1 MTNLRRKSAS
11 SKRVKEEIIEPNE
24 QKIEEEE
31 KIESTSSEINNQPIK
46 KVYLN
51 EEDKRF
57 LKKLNKH
64 IVNKLGLHSNRS
76 VKI

>member
-24 QKIEEEE
+24 QKIEEE

>member
-1 MTNLRRKSAS
+1 MTNFRRKSAS
-11 SKRVKEEIIEPNE
+11 SKKVKEEIIEPNE
-24 QKIEEEE
+24 QKIEEE
-31 KIESTSSEINNQPIK
+31 KIESISSETNNQSVK
-46 KVYLN
+46 KIYLS

>member
-1 MTNLRRKSAS
+1 MTNFRRKSAS
-11 SKRVKEEIIEPNE
+11 SKKVKEEIIEPNE
-24 QKIEEEE
+24 QKIEEE

-76 VKI
+76 IKI

>member
-1 MTNLRRKSAS
+1 MTNFRRKSTS
-11 SKRVKEEIIEPNE
+11 SKKIKEEIIEPNE
-24 QKIEEEE
+24 QKIEEE
-31 KIESTSSEINNQPIK
+31 KIESTSSETSNQSVK
-46 KVYLN
+46 KIYLN

-76 VKI
+76 IKI

>member
-24 QKIEEEE
+24 QKIEEE

-76 VKI
+76 IKI